1 MTMNK
6 PVLPIGYVNE
16 EVKHNLDRFPA
27 DFLYQLAPEE
37 MGQVVVCVVVELRD
51 MLTSNQ
57 ALDNRVHTL
66 ERKVSTHERNIAE
79 LVDSMAQLLHIPPEP
94 PKRPIGFVTHEDK
107 KDTPKGAVKA
117 VVKMGRGKKT

>member
-1 MTMNK
+1 MTINK

-66 ERKVSTHERNIAE
+66 ERKVSTHERNIAA
-79 LVDSMAQLLHIPPEP
+79 LADSMAQLLHAQPEP

-107 KDTPKGAVKA
+107 KVPKATKA
-117 VVKMGRGKKT
+117 RVAGKKT